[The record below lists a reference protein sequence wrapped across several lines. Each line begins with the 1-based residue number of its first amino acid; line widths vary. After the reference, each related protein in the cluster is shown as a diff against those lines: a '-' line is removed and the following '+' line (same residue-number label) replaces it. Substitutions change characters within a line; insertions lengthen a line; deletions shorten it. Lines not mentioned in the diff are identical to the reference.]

1 MQEFPETGY
10 KVEELLARIELK
22 EKNDWLLMLVDRFDL
37 VNWSYSFP
45 KTSKVYINSDFDF
58 SNAML
63 SEALN
68 EVANVSNKIIKRT
81 YKAKFRPDLNIEE
94 IEFIFNKLSES
105 TDVLNFR
112 VLRANEET
120 LELEYQSYLG
130 IEDSAKF
137 VTSLGAIKNI

>member
-1 MQEFPETGY
+1 
-10 KVEELLARIELK
+10 
-22 EKNDWLLMLVDRFDL
+22 
-37 VNWSYSFP
+37 
-45 KTSKVYINSDFDF
+45 
-58 SNAML
+58 ML